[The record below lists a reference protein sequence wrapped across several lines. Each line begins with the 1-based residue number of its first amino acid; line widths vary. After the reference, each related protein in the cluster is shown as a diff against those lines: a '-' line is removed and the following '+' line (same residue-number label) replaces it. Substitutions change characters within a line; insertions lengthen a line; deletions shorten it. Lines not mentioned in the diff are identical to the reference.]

1 MVVDA
6 YRLNPDRPVSV
17 YRVEL
22 DKLFPKNKE
31 LIALLNEKNIF
42 FLDEISVPQLANM
55 LNDDFKNR
63 EEILKKLD
71 DFHSNKISWEILT
84 YINKGEKI
92 SKIFSKYR
100 KFCTALAVMNIEY
113 MDEIAELDI
122 LSLKNKNFN
131 LKQIEEIL
139 KLRDEY
145 YAKTRTVIN
154 LK

>member
-1 MVVDA
+1 
-6 YRLNPDRPVSV
+6 
-17 YRVEL
+17 
-22 DKLFPKNKE
+22 
-31 LIALLNEKNIF
+31 
-42 FLDEISVPQLANM
+42 
-55 LNDDFKNR
+55 
-63 EEILKKLD
+63 
-71 DFHSNKISWEILT
+71 
-84 YINKGEKI
+84 
-92 SKIFSKYR
+92 
-100 KFCTALAVMNIEY
+100 MNIEY